1 MPIEPKSLSSPML
14 PESNALPLSGLRVL
28 DLTLNIAGPFATMIL
43 GDLGADVTKVERPP
57 LGDDARRMVP
67 TNGDASAYF
76 LAINRNKHS
85 VMLDLRDDTSR
96 QTFCS
101 LISTSDVF
109 VTNLRRDNLVEF
121 GLTYERVHEMAPRVI
136 YADISAYG
144 NTGPEAD
151 RAGYDMVLQARSGLM
166 SVNGEAGRPPVR
178 VGVSILDMGAGIWLA
193 LGVLAALQERQRTGL
208 GTQVSTSLLETGASF
223 MGYDVASYGLT
234 GEIPGRRGTEHPA
247 FGPYG
252 VFRCRDETFL
262 AVGAGS
268 DQLFA
273 RLAAA
278 VGCPQWLDD
287 PRFIDNTGRIAHR
300 AALRQVLELR
310 LAEHTAQEW
319 VVTLTGAAVPADEVA
334 DVSKLLRD
342 EQLDALGFWLTT
354 PVVSNTNGGPTTVRL
369 PSLPVRVG
377 PGRMPLRLPPP
388 ALGQQE
394 EVPAP
399 SVPVKAGQ

>member
-1 MPIEPKSLSSPML
+1 MPIEPKSLSSPMFA
-14 PESNALPLSGLRVL
+14 ESNDLPLSGLRVL

-96 QTFCS
+96 QRFCS

-109 VTNLRRDNLVEF
+109 VTNLRRDSLVEF

-144 NTGPEAD
+144 NTGPDAD

-247 FGPYG
+247 FGPTAY
-252 VFRCRDETFL
+252 F
-262 AVGAGS
+262 AAGT
-268 DQLFA
+268 
-273 RLAAA
+273 R
-278 VGCPQWLDD
+278 
-287 PRFIDNTGRIAHR
+287 
-300 AALRQVLELR
+300 
-310 LAEHTAQEW
+310 
-319 VVTLTGAAVPADEVA
+319 
-334 DVSKLLRD
+334 
-342 EQLDALGFWLTT
+342 
-354 PVVSNTNGGPTTVRL
+354 
-369 PSLPVRVG
+369 PSLLSEQARTSS
-377 PGRMPLRLPPP
+377 LP
-388 ALGQQE
+388 ALPRPLVARSGWTTR
-394 EVPAP
+394 A
-399 SVPVKAGQ
+399 SVTIQGGSPIGPRSGRCSNCASPNIRPGSGL

>member
-1 MPIEPKSLSSPML
+1 MPIEPKSLSGPML

-144 NTGPEAD
+144 NTGP
-151 RAGYDMVLQARSGLM
+151 
-166 SVNGEAGRPPVR
+166 
-178 VGVSILDMGAGIWLA
+178 
-193 LGVLAALQERQRTGL
+193 
-208 GTQVSTSLLETGASF
+208 
-223 MGYDVASYGLT
+223 
-234 GEIPGRRGTEHPA
+234 
-247 FGPYG
+247 
-252 VFRCRDETFL
+252 
-262 AVGAGS
+262 
-268 DQLFA
+268 
-273 RLAAA
+273 
-278 VGCPQWLDD
+278 
-287 PRFIDNTGRIAHR
+287 
-300 AALRQVLELR
+300 
-310 LAEHTAQEW
+310 
-319 VVTLTGAAVPADEVA
+319 
-334 DVSKLLRD
+334 K
-342 EQLDALGFWLTT
+342 
-354 PVVSNTNGGPTTVRL
+354 PT
-369 PSLPVRVG
+369 G
-377 PGRMPLRLPPP
+377 PGTTWCSRRAV
-388 ALGQQE
+388 AL
-394 EVPAP
+394 
-399 SVPVKAGQ
+399 